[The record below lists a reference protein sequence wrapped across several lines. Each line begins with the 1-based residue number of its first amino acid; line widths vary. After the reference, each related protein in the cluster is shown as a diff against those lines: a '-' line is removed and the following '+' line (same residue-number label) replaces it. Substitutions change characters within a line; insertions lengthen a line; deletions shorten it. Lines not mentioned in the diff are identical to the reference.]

1 MNRKLL
7 ILKAILFLSFQTIQ
21 KIHNGVEMLTS
32 NWNLWWKVDKFID
45 MNKRREFQEEQEILH
60 VQGRKE
66 IPSLALTKTGYWQPM
81 SLIFSSSIKQYS
93 GRDHICLGE
102 RSCILWEDLASVHLK
117 HRQLKVCFKNV
128 KIFVKILKFLLILL
142 SFCFVLFF
150 IKTMRASPRKEYAC
164 L

>member
-1 MNRKLL
+1 
-7 ILKAILFLSFQTIQ
+7 
-21 KIHNGVEMLTS
+21 MLTS

-117 HRQLKVCFKNV
+117 HRQLKVCFKNL
-128 KIFVKILKFLLILL
+128 KIFVKIKISSYSPFFL
-142 SFCFVLFF
+142 FCFVFYKDNESIAKKRICLPLTTYWT
-150 IKTMRASPRKEYAC
+150 INKE
-164 L
+164 